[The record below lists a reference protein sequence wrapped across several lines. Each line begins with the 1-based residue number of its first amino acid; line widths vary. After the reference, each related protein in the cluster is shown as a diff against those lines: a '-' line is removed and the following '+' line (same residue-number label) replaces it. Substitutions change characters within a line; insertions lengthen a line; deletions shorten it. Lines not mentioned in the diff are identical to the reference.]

1 MGWRD
6 LLQTKDETLVAPW
19 VGGRSLQTFNRT
31 WTIEGR
37 LPREFG
43 WYTFKL
49 GARKATCQGPTE
61 PSPDA
66 LQGTQKGYL
75 VGDRFIPEGVGHLEP
90 KLSKLVEQ
98 FDRVHLVEVGLDRFV
113 RLSTGRFCENGP
125 LIYRSQEFPA
135 GPEEAVLQAFL
146 DEAKTVDKVPG
157 VAPALDLAFK
167 VESWLR
173 AEVERIRKEEQERRE
188 KEERRQKLIEQ
199 MGTGAGRRAMAQEN
213 FGEGAKAALAVG
225 GAVYLDHR
233 AAPRKGEMV
242 VRFRLDGQR
251 FEVVCN
257 SQTLQ
262 ILDAGICLTAHYDD
276 PDFAGGTRGD
286 TWFTLESLPG
296 VIQEAQRRNHLVVF
310 RHA

>member
-6 LLQTKDETLVAPW
+6 LLQTNDETIVAPW
-19 VGGRSLQTFNRT
+19 VGGRSLQTFDRA
-31 WTIEGR
+31 WQIEGR

-43 WYTFKL
+43 WYNFKL
-49 GARKATCQGPTE
+49 AARKATCLGPTE
-61 PSPDA
+61 ASTDA
-66 LQGTQKGYL
+66 LQGVQRGYL
-75 VGDRFIPEGVGHLEP
+75 VGDRFIPEGAARVEP

-98 FDRVHLVEVGLDRFV
+98 FDRVHLVEAGLDRFV

-125 LIYRSQEFPA
+125 LIYRRQEFPA

-146 DEAKTVDKVPG
+146 DETKTVDKVPG

-173 AEVERIRKEEQERRE
+173 TEVERIRREEQERRE

-199 MGTGAGRRAMAQEN
+199 MGTGAGRRALAQEN

-233 AAPRKGEMV
+233 AAPRRGEMV

-276 PDFAGGTRGD
+276 PDFAGGTKGD
-286 TWFTLESLPG
+286 TFFTLESISG
-296 VIQEAQRRNHLVVF
+296 VLREAQRRNHLVVF